1 MVNLI
6 RCISNFIDVRL
17 EQLKI
22 RMGLV
27 YLIEIKALKKQKVV
41 MQIKNVNKSKLDLL
55 IFELKY
61 NK

>member
-22 RMGLV
+22 HMGLV